1 MMTTPAKRKRRPE
14 IEHKWQWGVKRGGG
28 WEGGGGGGGEIAF
41 DETIQDEKKREEDR
55 FVRFERTCWCVML
68 KLGHS

>member
-28 WEGGGGGGGEIAF
+28 GGGGEIVF
-41 DETIQDEKKREEDR
+41 DETIQDEKKREEEEDR
-55 FVRFERTCWCVML
+55 LLDLRELVDA
-68 KLGHS
+68 